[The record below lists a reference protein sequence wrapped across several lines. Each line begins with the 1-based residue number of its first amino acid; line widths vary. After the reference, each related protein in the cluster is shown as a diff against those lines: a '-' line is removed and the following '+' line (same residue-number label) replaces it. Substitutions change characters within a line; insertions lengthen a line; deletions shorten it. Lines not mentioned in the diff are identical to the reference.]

1 MSLSLNTGN
10 YSKREFRPQ
19 HMWWNTRWQLVK
31 VGPKSHISYMIII
44 KLCFE
49 ELPEPFFLTMKIH
62 QNKQNTNKQ
71 MCQIEKGT
79 PVGTYQLSDPDKY
92 QLLPR
97 FPCVFQQHTLPRN
110 QPKNNTHQ
118 QPIPT
123 NSSIFFP
130 RNFIRSSL
138 KDMDFTRMRPPY
150 LAKQCCKG
158 IVDTR
163 NVKPSKADGP
173 QRENFRTKFGESH
186 RDSHEQCKS
195 LYLVGGF
202 KNISQNGNLLQI
214 GVKIKKWNHH
224 LGMDY
229 SDSGNR
235 WDGHHIYIYIYIT
248 A

>member
-1 MSLSLNTGN
+1 
-10 YSKREFRPQ
+10 
-19 HMWWNTRWQLVK
+19 
-31 VGPKSHISYMIII
+31 MIII

-79 PVGTYQLSDPDKY
+79 PVGTYQLSDPHKY

-97 FPCVFQQHTLPRN
+97 FPCVFQQHTLPETN
-110 QPKNNTHQ
+110 QKQHTPT
-118 QPIPT
+118 T
-123 NSSIFFP
+123 NSNQFVHFSP

-138 KDMDFTRMRPPY
+138 KDIDFTRMRPPY

-173 QRENFRTKFGESH
+173 QRENFRTKFGEIH

-195 LYLVGGF
+195 LYGLF
-202 KNISQNGNLLQI
+202 
-214 GVKIKKWNHH
+214 
-224 LGMDY
+224 
-229 SDSGNR
+229 
-235 WDGHHIYIYIYIT
+235 
-248 A
+248 